1 MSRRKVVSGSLALM
15 VRLKDIAAQAGVSV
29 MTVSKALR
37 DKPDLSS
44 STKARIQ
51 ALARQLGYVP
61 DASAS
66 GLRNRKT
73 RLLGLVIPAP
83 TDPVYSRVLL
93 ALENQAYERGYDLL
107 VAYSLGNPD
116 REESVIRRF
125 MSRRV
130 DGVFVAPVYRMTA
143 SAPIYDDLVKQ
154 AIPTVL
160 LGHRAPF
167 CRQFTNV
174 ETDDLGASDSI
185 TRHLVSLGHRRIAF
199 FAGPT
204 HSPWAQE
211 RLEGH
216 RRALRDSGIPLD
228 DRLVFHAGST
238 VEEGAAAAL
247 QFIQESPGAT
257 AIQAVNDLVAIGAAD
272 ALLNQGVRIPQDLS
286 VAGFGNVLVS
296 EFFRVPLTTVR
307 QPKLRLGSV
316 AMDLMQKILEGE
328 RPQTVRMPAEIVHRA
343 STGPVPA

>member
-1 MSRRKVVSGSLALM
+1 M
-15 VRLKDIAAQAGVSV
+15 AGVSV

-44 STKARIQ
+44 STKTRIQ
-51 ALARQLGYVP
+51 SLARQMGYVP
-61 DASAS
+61 DVSAS

-116 REESVIRRF
+116 REDSVIRRF

-130 DGVFVAPVYRMTA
+130 DGVFIAPVYRMA
-143 SAPIYDDLVKQ
+143 ESAPIFDDLVKQ
-154 AIPTVL
+154 SIPTIL

-167 CRQFTNV
+167 CRQFANV
-174 ETDDLGASDSI
+174 ETEDLGASDGI
-185 TRHLVSLGHRRIAF
+185 TRHLLALGHRRIAF

-211 RLEGH
+211 RLEGY
-216 RRALRDSGIPLD
+216 RRALRDAGVASD

-247 QFIQESPGAT
+247 QFIQENPGAT
-257 AIQAVNDLVAIGAAD
+257 AIQAANDLVAIGAAD
-272 ALLNQGVRIPQDLS
+272 ALLNQGIRIPQDLS

-316 AMDLMQKILEGE
+316 AMDLMQKILDGG
-328 RPQTVRMPAEIVHRA
+328 RPQSVRMPAEVVHRA
-343 STGPVPA
+343 STGPAPVSAGLI